1 MSKNINSHIQMPKS
15 ILRKFEE
22 YTDLYFECSSIL
34 QETAFTY
41 GMKLGIK
48 ILLDALTNN

>member
-22 YTDLYFECSSIL
+22 YTDLYLCSSIL

-41 GMKLGIK
+41 GVRLEIK
-48 ILLDALTNN
+48 MLLDALFNN